1 MIRIPRIA
9 VLLVIAVL
17 HFSFDYVAENFAA
30 GKKAKLVYTVETA
43 GNTDSLLVQQV
54 FSQRLVNAGLE
65 KKDVR
70 VNGSGNKF
78 TVVISN
84 YTSYEPSVIAGA
96 EKMLVMKGQL
106 GFWETFEVS
115 EAAQSIANSL
125 ISGPDTLTDEFFA
138 LFTWIN
144 NEGRGPVFGKVPV
157 TDTAKAERLLDRS
170 RASGKLLPQLVFAW
184 STAKAEDDKTYCEL
198 VMLKSAPGGKAS
210 MDAPLLTDARVLTN
224 HTFNIPEISITMA
237 KEDAEQWRALTKKN
251 IGRSISL
258 VIDGVV
264 YSSPTVQN
272 EIAGG
277 VSSIT
282 GNFTVPEATA
292 LVTLLKSRP
301 IPYDMR
307 ITEKTVIN

>member
-9 VLLVIAVL
+9 VLLVIAAL

-30 GKKAKLVYTVETA
+30 GKRAKLVYTVEAA
-43 GNTDSLLVQQV
+43 GNNDSTLVQQIY
-54 FSQRLVNAGLE
+54 SERLVNAGLE

-78 TVVISN
+78 TVVIAN
-84 YTSYEPSVIAGA
+84 YSSYEPSVIAEA

-106 GFWETFEVS
+106 GFWETYEVS
-115 EAAQSIANSL
+115 EAGKSLVNSL

-144 NEGRGPVFGKVPV
+144 NEGRGPVFGKMPV

-170 RASGKLLPQLVFAW
+170 RASGKLPPQIVFAW
-184 STAKAEDDKTYCEL
+184 SNAKTEDDAVYCEL

-210 MDAPLLTDARVLTN
+210 MDGPLLTDARVIMN
-224 HTFNIPEISITMA
+224 QTFSIPEISISMA
-237 KEDAEQWRALTKKN
+237 KEDAERWRDLTKKN
-251 IGRSISL
+251 VGRSISL

-272 EIAGG
+272 EIPGG